1 MGRVVPEQ
9 YRASFGYLFWDIA
22 WYGLLGG
29 STITFLAIYLIR
41 LGADPIQIGM
51 LNAVPAISTLIFALP
66 AGQFLARHR
75 VGRAIFWSS
84 AVSRVLYLVMI
95 PLPLLLAPQAQ
106 ISAYLWLSLL
116 IFIPNTV
123 VQVGFNDLFAD
134 TVPTQWRGYV
144 AGGRNAATSLAT
156 VVTTLACG
164 QILERVPFPT
174 GYQIVFLIGF
184 LGAAMSSLQ
193 LWKLRNQGAK
203 RPAPAAAAA
212 AAAPAGRGLF
222 GGVGLRAWLRARQAG
237 LGFPNRSFRRVLLL
251 LFAFHLGQ
259 YLAIPV
265 FPLFT
270 VNVLH
275 FSEQTISIGS
285 GIFSGFVFLGSTQ
298 FSRLTRRV
306 SNRVLLGVG
315 IVVLS
320 LYPILVALSHGPGLY
335 LAASVIGG
343 AGWAMVGSVLFNYL
357 LEKVPDLNRSGYLAW
372 YNVAFN
378 AAVLIGSFAGPWLGG
393 EIGLG
398 TALLIFAGM
407 RMLAGLAI
415 LRWG

>member
-193 LWKLRNQGAK
+193 LWKLRNQGPNGPR
-203 RPAPAAAAA
+203 RPRRLQRLRRLGAACSAGWGCAPGC
-212 AAAPAGRGLF
+212 GRG
-222 GGVGLRAWLRARQAG
+222 RRDWA
-237 LGFPNRSFRRVLLL
+237 FPTAPSGACCCCCLPSTSGSIWRSRFFR
-251 LFAFHLGQ
+251 
-259 YLAIPV
+259 Y
-265 FPLFT
+265 
-270 VNVLH
+270 
-275 FSEQTISIGS
+275 
-285 GIFSGFVFLGSTQ
+285 
-298 FSRLTRRV
+298 SR
-306 SNRVLLGVG
+306 
-315 IVVLS
+315 
-320 LYPILVALSHGPGLY
+320 
-335 LAASVIGG
+335 
-343 AGWAMVGSVLFNYL
+343 
-357 LEKVPDLNRSGYLAW
+357 
-372 YNVAFN
+372 
-378 AAVLIGSFAGPWLGG
+378 
-393 EIGLG
+393 
-398 TALLIFAGM
+398 
-407 RMLAGLAI
+407 
-415 LRWG
+415 